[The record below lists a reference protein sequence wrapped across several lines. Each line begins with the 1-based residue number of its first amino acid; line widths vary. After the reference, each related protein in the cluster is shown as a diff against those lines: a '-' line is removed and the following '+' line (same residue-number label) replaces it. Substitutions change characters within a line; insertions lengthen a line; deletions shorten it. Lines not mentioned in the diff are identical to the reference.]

1 MKDSETVTQGQAV
14 ANAGPCEGGRRALPF
29 EVRRNGLQGDPW
41 SLLPAVSTYG
51 HRRIR
56 HQPVESAKYNSHW
69 PAVASTAF
77 YFTGH
82 NKDLH
87 FHAINK
93 DRGDLYI
100 DYSQNN
106 SMEFQMAR
114 VAIPTKEQAPAKA
127 QPILAN
133 YEKVLGTT
141 EI

>member
-1 MKDSETVTQGQAV
+1 
-14 ANAGPCEGGRRALPF
+14 
-29 EVRRNGLQGDPW
+29 
-41 SLLPAVSTYG
+41 
-51 HRRIR
+51 
-56 HQPVESAKYNSHW
+56 
-69 PAVASTAF
+69 
-77 YFTGH
+77 
-82 NKDLH
+82 KDLH